1 MSTPKV
7 VYFNIEDTLEYE
19 NSLLEEWGVAGQIE
33 LIEKK
38 TGTNDPDAFI
48 EAVDGAD
55 GVVIE
60 YFEYTAEIMDSTPD
74 MKIVALQSIGTNA
87 VDKPAATAHGIAVT
101 NSPGFCVEEV
111 ATTAVGMVIDLARK
125 ITFYD
130 RSVRAGHWDPILG
143 PIPHRISGKTIGL
156 VFFGGIPQAMVP
168 ALTALGLRVV
178 AWAPTKSVEF
188 LAQYGVEKAET
199 LEELLAQSDFVSLH
213 TPLLPE
219 TTHLIGEK
227 ELAVMKPDAF
237 LINTAR
243 GSVVD
248 EPALVAALTEGVI
261 AGAAI
266 DVIEDE
272 DTEQTELRTLENVV
286 INPHAAFLSEESF
299 YEAREISLRN
309 LVDRLVE
316 KKRPRNLVNKDLIV
330 E

>member
-316 KKRPRNLVNKDLIV
+316 KKRPRNFVNKDLIV